1 MKHCALCGVEM
12 PLASA
17 RRVYCSKRCLSRSQ
31 RTAGFGRASLPYD
44 DDIREA
50 VAKKL
55 QATVVAVKYGVVDTT
70 IRNRAAVLGLRFE
83 GRAPAPAWHSGAP
96 ALHARGMTDRAIAEH
111 YGVTPSAVAT
121 WRASKGLP
129 VNPSYRAPEW
139 HAEVL
144 ALQAKGYGL
153 QLICDATG
161 HTTHAVRA
169 VLAKHGLTRNDPRRA
184 TPAPRKE
191 VIEAPECEDCE
202 QEQSESEQPEDPD
215 ELGDWPASVPAPG
228 LPEEFAIPALV
239 IAGGE
244 LRDSVVHGGR
254 IVHRAGDFIDA
265 MKWARA
271 QKPPCF
277 VALASDYV
285 ALCRMVAP
293 KKRAKTMDIFGGW
306 HGNY

>member
-1 MKHCALCGVEM
+1 MRCCAFCGVEIFGS
-12 PLASA
+12 L
-17 RRVYCSKRCLSRSQ
+17 RRIFCGPKCRKKAMRC
-31 RTAGFGRASLPYD
+31 AGYGPAALPYD

-50 VAKKL
+50 VAAKL
-55 QATVVAVKYGVVDTT
+55 PAPPIAAKYGVVEST
-70 IRNRAAVLGLRFE
+70 IRNRAYALGLRFD
-83 GRAPAPAWHSGAP
+83 GRAPTPAWHSGAI
-96 ALHARGMTDRAIAEH
+96 ALHAEGMTDRAIAEH

-121 WRASKGLP
+121 WRKSKGLP
-129 VNPSYRAPEW
+129 INPSYRTTAW
-139 HAEVL
+139 HAEAL
-144 ALQAKGYGL
+144 RLQANGYGL

-169 VLAKHGLTRNDPRRA
+169 VLAKHGLTRNDPKRA

-191 VIEAPECEDCE
+191 AIEAPECEDCE
-202 QEQSESEQPEDPD
+202 QEQSEPEQPEDPD

-228 LPEEFAIPALV
+228 LPEEFAIPAVV

-277 VALASDYV
+277 VVRASDYV
-285 ALCRMVAP
+285 VLCRMVAP